1 MVSHDLNL
9 ENSKKPLETYRLPN
23 GMEIFHYD
31 KFQTE
36 ALYQEIFAEESYYKF
51 GVSLQDGDCVFDVG
65 ANIGMFSLFIISRFK
80 NIQLYAFEP
89 APPTYEILAGN
100 LAKYSNSAK
109 AFNVGIS
116 DTEKLADFTFYPNLS
131 CYSSF
136 FEEPAKDTEILS
148 AVIQNQLVDIGS
160 EAQKKQ
166 IAEMFLK
173 KSLKKQ
179 VFSCRLIPLS
189 QMIQSQSIEKIHLL
203 KIDVEKAE
211 WEVLEG
217 INAADWGK
225 IQQVVME
232 IHDDRL
238 LDKVTAKLKNI
249 GYQVT
254 VDIDKKFKDTSIY
267 NLYAV

>member
-1 MVSHDLNL
+1 MVSHDVNL
-9 ENSKKPLETYRLPN
+9 DNAKKTMETYRLPN

-36 ALYQEIFAEESYYKF
+36 ALYQEIFVEESYYKF
-51 GVSLQDGDCVFDVG
+51 GVSLHDGECVFDVG
-65 ANIGMFSLFIISRFK
+65 ANIGMFSLYIISHFK

-100 LAKYSNSAK
+100 LKKYSNSAK

-116 DTEKLADFTFYPNLS
+116 DTEKSVDFTYYPNLS

-136 FEEPAKDTEILS
+136 FEDPTKDAEILS

-160 EAQKKQ
+160 EEQKKQ
-166 IAEMFLK
+166 IAELFLK

-179 VFSCRLIPLS
+179 VFSCPLYPLS
-189 QMIQSQSIEKIHLL
+189 QIIQSQGIEKIHLL
-203 KIDVEKAE
+203 KIDVEKSE

-217 INAADWGK
+217 IGAADWVK

-238 LDKVTAKLKNI
+238 LDKISAKLKNI

-254 VDIDKKFKDTSIY
+254 VDVDPKFKNTSIY